1 MKTLGELRAKL
12 SRRLGFGAQ
21 GSSGINSG
29 ILDDF
34 LQDAQDQLWAQ
45 FEWRHLIKYDEV
57 TTGVGQT
64 LYDWAA
70 DFDANRPLRD
80 IAVYDGATWVPMN
93 EGITWAHRTDDS
105 QTIPARYERYAQM
118 EIWPAPDAAY
128 TIRRYY
134 VRACSRFT
142 QDADAATIDDGLVF
156 LHALASAKS
165 HYKQSDAAIYSQ
177 QLGVQLDKLK
187 GQSRGASVHRRNEPD
202 EVYLARPR
210 DA

>member
-1 MKTLGELRAKL
+1 MKTLGELRADL
-12 SRRLGFGAQ
+12 SKRLGFGAQ

-29 ILDDF
+29 LLDLF
-34 LQDAQDQLWAQ
+34 LQAAQDQLWAQ
-45 FEWRHLIKYDEV
+45 FEWRHLIKYDEK
-57 TTGVGQT
+57 TTGIGQT
-64 LYDWAA
+64 LYDWA
-70 DFDANRPLRD
+70 DDCDPNRPLRD
-80 IAVYDGATWVPMN
+80 IAIFDGATWVPMS
-93 EGITWAHRTDDS
+93 EGITFAHRTDDS

-118 EIWPAPDAAY
+118 EVWPAPDAAY

-134 VRACSRFT
+134 VRTCGRFT
-142 QDADAATIDDGLVF
+142 QDSDAATIDDGLVF

-177 QLGVQLDKLK
+177 QLAVQLDKLK
-187 GQSRGASVHRRNEPD
+187 GHARGASVHRRSDPD